1 MGAQNMESILDWG
14 VRVVLWFQQASP
26 ALDLPFQ
33 ALTLMGNEMFYMI
46 FFPLVY
52 WCVDRRVGARLIIL
66 FLFSSCTNAVAKQLA
81 GQPRPFEYD
90 PIVQRLWPTGGRGFP
105 SGHTQ
110 SAVVIWGYLA
120 SHFRKTWFWVVAG
133 SLIVLIPL
141 SRVYLGVHFPTDLL
155 GGYLLGAAL
164 LVLYLRFQPAVEAW
178 LAARDMGIQ
187 LVAALALPSLILL
200 LSPHIE
206 AYQIKTAA
214 ALMGMGVGFVLERKW
229 VRFDSGGSVRNRALR
244 FLSGILVLV
253 VFREGLGLFAAGVD
267 HESAFRFVRYLFL
280 GLGGSLIA
288 PWLFVSVGLAERE
301 EKTP

>member
-1 MGAQNMESILDWG
+1 MQGILDWG
-14 VRVVLWFQQASP
+14 IRVVLWFQQASP
-26 ALDLPFQ
+26 ALDIPFKV
-33 ALTLMGNEMFYMI
+33 LTLMGNEMFYLI

-120 SHFRKTWFWVVAG
+120 SQFRRTWLWAVAG
-133 SLIVLIPL
+133 LLISLIPL

-164 LVLYLRFQPAVEAW
+164 LVLYLRLQPDVEAW
-178 LAARDMGIQ
+178 LAARNIGMQ

-200 LSPHIE
+200 LSPRVE
-206 AYQIKTAA
+206 GYQIKTAA
-214 ALMGMGVGFVLERKW
+214 TLMGMGVGFVLERRW
-229 VRFDSGGSVRNRALR
+229 VRFDSGGSGWKRALR
-244 FLSGILVLV
+244 FLSGMV
-253 VFREGLGLFAAGVD
+253 VMVAFREGLGSFATGID

-280 GLGGSLIA
+280 GLGGALIA
-288 PWLFVSVGLAERE
+288 PWLFVSVGLAEKE
-301 EKTP
+301 EKKS

>member
-1 MGAQNMESILDWG
+1 MEGILDWG
-14 VRVVLWFQQASP
+14 VGVVLWFQQASP
-26 ALDLPFQ
+26 ALDLPFK
-33 ALTLMGNEMFYMI
+33 ALTLMGNEMFYLV

-66 FLFSSCTNAVAKQLA
+66 FLLSSSTNAVAKQLA

-90 PIVQRLWPTGGRGFP
+90 PTVQRLWPAGGKGFP

-120 SHFRKTWFWVVAG
+120 CQFRKTWFRVVGG

-155 GGYLLGAAL
+155 GGYLLGGAL
-164 LVLYLRFQPAVEAW
+164 LVLYLRFQPVVEAW
-178 LAARDMGIQ
+178 LAFRKIGIQ

-214 ALMGMGVGFVLERKW
+214 ALTGMGVGFVLERRW
-229 VRFDSGGSVRNRALR
+229 VRFDSGGIGWKRALR
-244 FLSGILVLV
+244 FLSGILVMV
-253 VFREGLGLFAAGVD
+253 VFREGLGLLATAAEY
-267 HESAFRFVRYLFL
+267 ESAFRFVRYLFL

-288 PWLFVSVGLAERE
+288 PWLFVSVGLAEKE
-301 EKTP
+301 ENTP

>member
-1 MGAQNMESILDWG
+1 MESILDWG

-26 ALDLPFQ
+26 ALDLPFM
-33 ALTLMGNEMFYMI
+33 ALTLMGNKMFYLI

-66 FLFSSCTNAVAKQLA
+66 FLLSSCTNALAKQLA

-90 PIVQRLWPTGGRGFP
+90 PIVQRLWPAGGWGFP

-120 SHFRKTWFWVVAG
+120 SQFRKAWFWVIAG
-133 SLIVLIPL
+133 SLILLIPL

-164 LVLYLRFQPAVEAW
+164 LLLYLRLQPAVEAW
-178 LAARDMGIQ
+178 LAARNMGIQ
-187 LVAALALPSLILL
+187 LVLALALPSLILI

-206 AYQIKTAA
+206 AYQIKAAA
-214 ALMGMGVGFVLERKW
+214 ALTGMGVGFVLERKW

-244 FLSGILVLV
+244 FLSGILAMV
-253 VFREGLGLFAAGVD
+253 VCSGGFGFLATGVD
-267 HESAFRFVRYLFL
+267 HESVFLFGGYLFL

>member
-1 MGAQNMESILDWG
+1 MESILDWG

-26 ALDLPFQ
+26 ALDIPFK
-33 ALTLMGNEMFYMI
+33 ALTLMGNEMFYLI

-52 WCVDRRVGARLIIL
+52 WCVDRRVGARLIVL
-66 FLFSSCTNAVAKQLA
+66 FLFSSFTNAVAKQWA

-120 SHFRKTWFWVVAG
+120 SQFRKTWLWVVAG
-133 SLIVLIPL
+133 ALIVLIPL

-155 GGYLLGAAL
+155 GGYLLGGIWL
-164 LVLYLRFQPAVEAW
+164 LLYLRLQPAVEAW
-178 LAARDMGIQ
+178 LGAWNMGMQ

-200 LSPHIE
+200 LSPRIE
-206 AYQIKTAA
+206 TYQIKTAA
-214 ALMGMGVGFVLERKW
+214 ALMGMGVGFVLERRW
-229 VRFDSGGSVRNRALR
+229 VCFDSGGPAWIRALR
-244 FLSGILVLV
+244 FLSGIGVM
-253 VFREGLGLFAAGVD
+253 FIIRGGLGLFEAGAD
-267 HESAFRFVRYLFL
+267 HESAFPFVRYLFL
-280 GLGGSLIA
+280 GLGGSIVA
-288 PWLFVSVGLAERE
+288 PWLFVTLGLAERE

>member
-1 MGAQNMESILDWG
+1 MESILDWG
-14 VRVVLWFQQASP
+14 IRVVLWFQQASP
-26 ALDLPFQ
+26 ALDLPFK
-33 ALTLMGNEMFYMI
+33 ALTLMGNEMFYLI

-66 FLFSSCTNAVAKQLA
+66 FLFSSGTNAVAKQLA
-81 GQPRPFEYD
+81 GQLRPFEYD

-120 SHFRKTWFWVVAG
+120 SQFRRTWLWAVAG
-133 SLIVLIPL
+133 ALIVLIPL
-141 SRVYLGVHFPTDLL
+141 SRVYLGVHFPTDLF

-178 LAARDMGIQ
+178 LAARNMGIQ
-187 LVAALALPSLILL
+187 LVAALTLPSLILL
-200 LSPHIE
+200 LSPRIE

-244 FLSGILVLV
+244 FLSGILVMV
-253 VFREGLGLFAAGVD
+253 AFREGLGLFETGAD

-280 GLGGSLIA
+280 GLGGALIA

-301 EKTP
+301 EKTH